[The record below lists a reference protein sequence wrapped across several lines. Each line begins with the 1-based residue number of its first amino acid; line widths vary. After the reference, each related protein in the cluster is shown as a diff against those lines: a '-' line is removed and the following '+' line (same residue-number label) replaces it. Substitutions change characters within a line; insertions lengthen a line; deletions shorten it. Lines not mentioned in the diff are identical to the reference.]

1 MAKKETVT
9 APEETTTTVAP
20 EETTATV
27 AQEETPEIV
36 SEEETATVA
45 QEEPDEMTAFIA
57 LYRKSYPKENV
68 FHVTSD
74 WQVFLGHDLQYAKTH
89 QKQVDANRQVT
100 TLHV

>member
-20 EETTATV
+20 EET
-27 AQEETPEIV
+27 
-36 SEEETATVA
+36 TATVA